1 MKIQD
6 ILKQAKPCW
15 KYAARDKEGAWYAYT
30 HKPYPAAEGE
40 VWITHGGEMFLIG
53 LQEDLEDLFG
63 IQTDLENWKD
73 SMICREECG
82 L

>member
-6 ILKQAKPCW
+6 LLKQTKPCW

-30 HKPYPAAEGE
+30 HKPYPSYEIWVTREGGM
-40 VWITHGGEMFLIG
+40 VLIG
-53 LQEDLEDLFG
+53 YQGNLEDLFG

-73 SMICREECG
+73 SLICREESEQ
-82 L
+82 